1 MATVEDLERRVE
13 ALEKAQN
20 TNTETLEW
28 MAGTLGRMKATADLH
43 TGRFNELDNR
53 VDRVEQKL
61 TSVEQKLT
69 GVEQKLTSRIERVE
83 HEVKRLRDDMPGIV
97 AAAMREV
104 LGKSGA

>member
-1 MATVEDLERRVE
+1 MATIENLEPRVD
-13 ALEKAQN
+13 ALEKAHN
-20 TNTETLEW
+20 TNTETRQW
-28 MAGTLGRMKATADLH
+28 MARTLGRVKATTDLH

-61 TSVEQKLT
+61 A
-69 GVEQKLTSRIERVE
+69 GVVQRLTSRLEHVE
-83 HEVKRLRDDMPGIV
+83 QEVKRLREDLPGIV

>member
-1 MATVEDLERRVE
+1 MATIENLEPRVD
-13 ALEKAQN
+13 ALEKAHN
-20 TNTETLEW
+20 TNTETRQW
-28 MAGTLGRMKATADLH
+28 MARTLGRVKATTDLH

-61 TSVEQKLT
+61 TSRLEHVEQ
-69 GVEQKLTSRIERVE
+69 
-83 HEVKRLRDDMPGIV
+83 EVKRLREDLPGIV

>member
-1 MATVEDLERRVE
+1 MATIENHEPRVD
-13 ALEKAQN
+13 ALEKAHN

-28 MAGTLGRMKATADLH
+28 MAGTLGRIKATTDLH
-43 TGRFNELDNR
+43 TGRFNDLDNR

-61 TSVEQKLT
+61 VS
-69 GVEQKLTSRIERVE
+69 VEQKLTSRMERVE
-83 HEVKRLRDDMPGIV
+83 HEVKRLRDDLPGIV

>member
-28 MAGTLGRMKATADLH
+28 MAGTLGRIKATTDLH
-43 TGRFNELDNR
+43 TGRFNDLDNR
-53 VDRVEQKL
+53 LDGVEQKL
-61 TSVEQKLT
+61 AS
-69 GVEQKLTSRIERVE
+69 VEQKLTSRIERVE